1 MAADAGSDRRIR
13 GARAEAAARA
23 ELEAAGL
30 RTLATNVGYRGGELD
45 LVMREPGRTGDTL
58 VFVEVRYRT
67 LGSFGSGADSI
78 DWKKRRRLVRAAEA
92 WLQRH
97 PRHRDRS
104 CRFDVVDAHGDPD
117 APALRWI
124 TSAFRA
130 DEV

>member
-1 MAADAGSDRRIR
+1 MPNAEPGNRRDIGDRV
-13 GARAEAAARA
+13 EAAA
-23 ELEAAGL
+23 EALRCTHGL
-30 RTLATNVGYRGGELD
+30 VLVERNANFRVGEIDR
-45 LVMREPGRTGDTL
+45 VMRDGEML

-67 LGSFGSGADSI
+67 PGSFGTGADSI

-97 PRHRDRS
+97 PQHRDRS

-117 APALRWI
+117 SPALRWI

>member
-1 MAADAGSDRRIR
+1 MPNAEHGNRREIGDRV
-13 GARAEAAARA
+13 EAAA
-23 ELEAAGL
+23 EALLCSRGL
-30 RTLATNVGYRGGELD
+30 VLVERNANFRVGEIDR
-45 LVMREPGRTGDTL
+45 VMRDGEML

-67 LGSFGSGADSI
+67 PGSFGTGADSI

-97 PRHRDRS
+97 PQHRDRS

>member
-1 MAADAGSDRRIR
+1 MRNAEQGSRREVGDRI
-13 GARAEAAARA
+13 EAAA
-23 ELEAAGL
+23 EALLCSHGL
-30 RTLATNVGYRGGELD
+30 ALVERNANFRVGEIDRVMRDGEL
-45 LVMREPGRTGDTL
+45 L

-67 LGSFGSGADSI
+67 PSSFGSGADSI

-97 PRHRDRS
+97 PEHRDRG
-104 CRFDVVDAHGDPD
+104 CRFDVVDAQGDP
-117 APALRWI
+117 ASPTLRWI